1 MANSPDIIIKNEKE
15 KTSIMINVEIPAE
28 RNVSQKEA

>member
-15 KTSIMINVEIPAE
+15 KTSIMINVAIPAE